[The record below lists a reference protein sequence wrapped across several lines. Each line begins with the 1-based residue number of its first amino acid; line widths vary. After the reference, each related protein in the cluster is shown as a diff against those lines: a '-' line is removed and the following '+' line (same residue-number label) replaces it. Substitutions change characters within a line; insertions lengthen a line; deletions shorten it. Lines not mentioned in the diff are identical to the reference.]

1 VTGEFAF
8 LFWDRFFTKFQELI
22 KKQKSKAT
30 LKDHLGLLNSS
41 GSSQESKDH
50 RQLEEF
56 HSRRDHVLQHPLIH
70 ELASKKLKLRA
81 QVVVKLVNQ
90 TALKRVVVRVQML
103 RDVCEEFLEARQC

>member
-1 VTGEFAF
+1 M
-8 LFWDRFFTKFQELI
+8 KFQELI
-22 KKQKSKAT
+22 KKQKSKAA

-56 HSRRDHVLQHPLIH
+56 HSRHDHELQHPLIH
-70 ELASKKLKLRA
+70 ELVSKKLMLHV
-81 QVVVKLVNQ
+81 QVVVKLANQ
-90 TALKRVVVRVQML
+90 TALKRVVELVQML